1 MIARSLHNGCDDRR
15 GGANRHRS
23 SSPTAYLELGV
34 SRDSEIQPCQ
44 LDKKNFLYPFQI
56 AFEWRAWRQLRRIVG
71 GEFDVVLR
79 VVPIT
84 AVLPSPFAF
93 FLRKGRVDLL

>member
-1 MIARSLHNGCDDRR
+1 MIARSLHNGCDERR
-15 GGANRHRS
+15 GG
-23 SSPTAYLELGV
+23 P
-34 SRDSEIQPCQ
+34 
-44 LDKKNFLYPFQI
+44 I
-56 AFEWRAWRQLRRIVG
+56 ATGAVHQQHFWSWVFREIVG

>member
-1 MIARSLHNGCDDRR
+1 MIARSLHNGCDERR
-15 GGANRHRS
+15 GGAVHQQHIWSWVFR
-23 SSPTAYLELGV
+23 
-34 SRDSEIQPCQ
+34 EILKSNPASCQ
-44 LDKKNFLYPFQI
+44 SDKKNFLYPFQI

-93 FLRKGRVDLL
+93 FLKKGRVDLL